1 MLSQNAGNLPWRLF
15 QGLFA
20 VSAIVAG
27 AVTFIAVSDASPVD
41 PFSGNIPWIL
51 GLNTIL
57 ISVLAGMLIA
67 RYRSVR
73 KSEHQSGDD
82 QLARRFVRLFSLSAV
97 LPALVVG
104 VLLGA
109 TVTRGIQTWFSDR
122 VDVIVDRNAAIA
134 QGNFL
139 NFTEDL
145 QADAGWVATEYLEAS
160 ENLGSRVELIEEF
173 LRTQAFIRNF
183 QEAAIINREGERI
196 AAATLLDRL
205 SKRTPDA
212 GAFSEADA
220 GDVALTLYQK
230 SLVTTALIRL
240 TNEPDTYLYLH
251 RPIDQIFFRQI
262 EEADAAI
269 QTLREAKEKTS
280 RLQLIFA
287 IGYAQMTVLV
297 LLLAARFG
305 LSAASRVTAPIGR
318 LATAAH
324 AVRDGDLTVR
334 VDQPAGTDEVAQL
347 TRSFNGMTEQLGAQR
362 SALISAR
369 EEAEDRRQFVETL
382 LAEVSAGV
390 IRTDENL
397 DVTLA
402 NRSAGELLGVQI
414 DNGDNLTGVA
424 PEFDTYASEALQR
437 ALPIDASI
445 DLMREGES
453 RHFRLKVSPD
463 PAGGCV
469 LTFDDATRMVNA
481 QRQLAWR
488 DVARRIA
495 HEIRNPLTPIQLST
509 ERLRRRYRSEIPEHD
524 RVFDRCVETILRQ
537 VGDIDRMVQEFSSF
551 ARMPKPSVVEFDLR
565 LLLENAAFAQS
576 MSTPDIEVRLE
587 TDNLPDDWRFKGDDR
602 LLGQAFGNLIKNAA
616 ESIAGLPEEL
626 EVQGSITIKLE
637 DGVDGAGVVIEDNG
651 RGFPESAR
659 EKLLEPY
666 VTTREKGTGLGLAI
680 VNRIIMDHGG
690 SISLQNRSDER
701 RGARVR
707 VFLPLAEADE
717 EVPAQQPPS
726 RVEEPAYGK

>member
-160 ENLGSRVELIEEF
+160 GNLGSRVELIEEF

-551 ARMPKPSVVEFDLR
+551 ARMPKPSVAEFDLR

>member
-51 GLNTIL
+51 GLNAIL
-57 ISVLAGMLIA
+57 IGVLAAMLIA
-67 RYRSVR
+67 RYRTVR
-73 KSEHQSGDD
+73 KSENQSGGD

-139 NFTEDL
+139 NFTDNL
-145 QADAGWVATEYLEAS
+145 QADAGWIASEYLEAS
-160 ENLGSRVELIEEF
+160 ENLGSRVELVEEF

-183 QEAAIINREGERI
+183 QEAAIINRQGERL

-212 GAFSEADA
+212 GAYAEADA

-240 TNEPDTYLYLH
+240 TEDPGTYLYLH

-334 VDQPAGTDEVAQL
+334 VDQPAGNDEVAQL

-362 SALISAR
+362 SALITAR

-402 NRSAGELLGVQI
+402 NRSAGELLGV
-414 DNGDNLTGVA
+414 DVENGDNLGTVI

-445 DLMREGES
+445 DLMRDGES

-509 ERLRRRYRSEIPEHD
+509 ERLRRRYRSDIPEND

-551 ARMPKPSVVEFDLR
+551 ARMPKPSVAEFDLR

-576 MSTPDIEVRLE
+576 MTTPDIDVRLK
-587 TDNLPDDWRFKGDDR
+587 TDNLPENWTFKGDDR
-602 LLGQAFGNLIKNAA
+602 LLAQAFGNLIKNAA

-626 EVQGSITIKLE
+626 EVQGHISITLE
-637 DGVDGAGVVIEDNG
+637 DGVDGAGVIIEDNG
-651 RGFPESAR
+651 RGFPESER

-690 SISLQNRSDER
+690 SISLQNRSDKR